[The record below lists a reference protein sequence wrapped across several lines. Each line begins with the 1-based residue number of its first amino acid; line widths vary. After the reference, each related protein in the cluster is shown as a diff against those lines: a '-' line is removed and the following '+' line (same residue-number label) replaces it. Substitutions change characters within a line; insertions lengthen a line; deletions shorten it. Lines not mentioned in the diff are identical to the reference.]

1 MFSGKTHSPEHLTAA
16 SSSYSSSSRS
26 TSHNGRFDHTAKP
39 TSLVPQGGFAY
50 QAHEAGQYKS
60 LPVTSAQIKNI
71 QYTTFSAPLSGP
83 KQTGLSVQLKHIR
96 SIVTGINTLAVQP
109 TEDPHNQSWEQLAS
123 VVANGRRAVPKTH
136 SRIHKPSSTATNSAT
151 AQSSSSNSPVNSI
164 NGPKYPKYTTKS
176 SRLDSFKGCQSIAV
190 STIVLSEAGL
200 FYTGVEDC
208 TRCFQCGI
216 GLRHWSKNDDP
227 WTEHARFSLDCDHV
241 VSVKGREFI
250 NLVKL
255 ALELTTEKITGAGNT
270 SDTFASP
277 TNNASQED
285 STNEIDKLMKT
296 EAAQSVLENDYS
308 EDLVKTAIEN
318 VLRSK
323 GANAITGMDLMQEI
337 LTIEEERDCFD
348 EKSVD
353 RQNMVA
359 ELSRENQHL
368 RAKTLCSYCKRL
380 EVSLVFLP
388 CGHLV
393 SCNTCGNRQRSC
405 VTCGSNVKGTVR
417 TYNA

>member
-1 MFSGKTHSPEHLTAA
+1 ML
-16 SSSYSSSSRS
+16 R
-26 TSHNGRFDHTAKP
+26 
-39 TSLVPQGGFAY
+39 Q
-50 QAHEAGQYKS
+50 
-60 LPVTSAQIKNI
+60 
-71 QYTTFSAPLSGP
+71 
-83 KQTGLSVQLKHIR
+83 
-96 SIVTGINTLAVQP
+96 
-109 TEDPHNQSWEQLAS
+109 
-123 VVANGRRAVPKTH
+123 
-136 SRIHKPSSTATNSAT
+136 
-151 AQSSSSNSPVNSI
+151 
-164 NGPKYPKYTTKS
+164 
-176 SRLDSFKGCQSIAV
+176 
-190 STIVLSEAGL
+190 
-200 FYTGVEDC
+200 
-208 TRCFQCGI
+208 

-241 VSVKGREFI
+241 
-250 NLVKL
+250 
-255 ALELTTEKITGAGNT
+255 KITGAGNT

-277 TNNASQED
+277 TNN
-285 STNEIDKLMKT
+285 
-296 EAAQSVLENDYS
+296 
-308 EDLVKTAIEN
+308 
-318 VLRSK
+318 